1 MIAERNILLGPNKLA
16 RDALI
21 QEIRAKALA
30 QDRNNMQLVKQM
42 ERQAF
47 GKKSYWYCK
56 QRGQYWVSDDNK
68 DPDSDTE
75 AAYKAAEEAAAA
87 AEGTGGE

>member
-1 MIAERNILLGPNKLA
+1 MIAERNILLGPNKLP

-21 QEIRAKALA
+21 QQIRTKALVQA
-30 QDRNNMQLVKQM
+30 RNNMQPVKQM

-56 QRGQYWVSDDNK
+56 GRGEHWVPDDDE

-75 AAYKAAEEAAAA
+75 AASKAA
-87 AEGTGGE
+87 AEGTGGK